1 VSKQLTTAAAIAALL
16 AGIAMS
22 IPAAAQTAQ
31 PTIFT
36 TTDFRQDKDRW
47 TDPAYYRNNTPGQL
61 RGMAIN
67 VEGRR
72 TGQEASARVYG
83 SQGTG
88 RPDAANFKSPYP
100 YTNAWD
106 HYQALLKQFN
116 GGTKHTRTTLPDWSG
131 HWGGGAQLGG
141 SGAPASSIAAM
152 LTPKYRETFVQ
163 EMKAATEGR
172 IWSANSICLPGGYFD
187 ALGAEEF
194 VVTLGRV
201 YTLGSGNGST
211 TARWIYTDGTPH
223 SPKDKEFVKWH
234 GESIGFWNG
243 DELIVHTNQIH
254 GWKGGLSE
262 FSDQLET
269 VERYRLVGDRLE
281 GEVTLYDPEV
291 YVSPINARLQFQRDK
306 ETAYEDRMQFNTCT
320 DTNGPS
326 PNVYMD
332 DKGLL
337 NTRTPGDPLYW
348 EPADTRPWATY
359 LNESDKRSK
368 ASGLTRIPRTGTP
381 IKK

>member
-1 VSKQLTTAAAIAALL
+1 MNRRFTTSASIAALL
-16 AGIAMS
+16 AALVAS
-22 IPAAAQTAQ
+22 IPAAAQTAQTTQ

-36 TTDFRQDKDRW
+36 TTDFRQDRDRW

-72 TGQEASARVYG
+72 TGQELSARVYG

-106 HYQALLKQFN
+106 HYQALLKQAN
-116 GGTKHTRTTLPDWSG
+116 GGTKQTRMTLPDWSG
-131 HWGGGAQLGG
+131 HWSGGAQLGG
-141 SGAPASSIAAM
+141 GGAPASSIAAM

-211 TARWIYTDGTPH
+211 TARWSAG
-223 SPKDKEFVKWH
+223 SAAV
-234 GESIGFWNG
+234 
-243 DELIVHTNQIH
+243 
-254 GWKGGLSE
+254 
-262 FSDQLET
+262 
-269 VERYRLVGDRLE
+269 
-281 GEVTLYDPEV
+281 
-291 YVSPINARLQFQRDK
+291 NARL
-306 ETAYEDRMQFNTCT
+306 
-320 DTNGPS
+320 
-326 PNVYMD
+326 
-332 DKGLL
+332 
-337 NTRTPGDPLYW
+337 TPRKQ
-348 EPADTRPWATY
+348 PAVPT
-359 LNESDKRSK
+359 
-368 ASGLTRIPRTGTP
+368 
-381 IKK
+381 